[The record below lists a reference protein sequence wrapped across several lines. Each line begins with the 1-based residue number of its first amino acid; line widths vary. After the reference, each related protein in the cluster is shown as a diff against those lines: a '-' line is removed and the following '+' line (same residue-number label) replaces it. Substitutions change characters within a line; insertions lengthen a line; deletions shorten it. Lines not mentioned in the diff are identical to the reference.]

1 MYFLSSRNWKCSFS
15 KVYKVNFCQ
24 HLCWQNSIC
33 VSISEKSFFH
43 YPEFHNRQIL
53 PFFFWPS
60 KMSYLIRILLL
71 DRSPSLSDCH
81 LSQLNSSLV
90 YFQSHTYSYMQF
102 KHDRFNSW
110 LFLFMF
116 YAPFLPYIKVL
127 VFDDCHGGLFA
138 VMGFI
143 FPNVLISDI
152 LYIVFST

>member
-53 PFFFWPS
+53 PFFFWSS

-71 DRSPSLSDCH
+71 DRSPSLSGCH

-90 YFQSHTYSYMQF
+90 YFQSQTYSYMQF
-102 KHDRFNSW
+102 RHDCFASW

-116 YAPFLPYIKVL
+116 FMLLLFLI
-127 VFDDCHGGLFA
+127 
-138 VMGFI
+138 
-143 FPNVLISDI
+143 
-152 LYIVFST
+152 